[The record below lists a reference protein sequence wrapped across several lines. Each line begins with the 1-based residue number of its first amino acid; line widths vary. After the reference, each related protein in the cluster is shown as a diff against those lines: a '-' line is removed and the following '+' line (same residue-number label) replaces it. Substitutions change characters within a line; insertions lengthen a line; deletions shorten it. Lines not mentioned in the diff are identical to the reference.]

1 MGVKH
6 FGRYHIIGDGVPT
19 HMTTKN
25 SRVEPDIESDPFAE
39 RTPLLLRRG
48 FNLMGAR
55 FHFESDSDE
64 LLALVDAAY
73 AGLPDH
79 RFSPAS
85 KTFRIRL
92 MLTPGSASA
101 SSVRRTIRRTQPPP
115 ILMLHGADFLGS
127 ATPSSTFVV
136 LSPENRTGL
145 VSVSAEM
152 LRFPYHVRYELIE
165 FAVFTLASRAQRLV
179 PLHAACVGL
188 EGRGILLMGPSG
200 SGKSTVA
207 LQCLL
212 EGFDFLS
219 EDSVFVAPNSM
230 RATGTANFLHVRADS
245 LRWLGR
251 SRMRSMIRQSP
262 VIQRRSG
269 VEKFE
274 VDLRRGIFHLAKAPL
289 KIVGVAF
296 LSPRSGGTGPLL
308 RTLSSS
314 ETLAA
319 LKHEQAYGAGLPQ
332 WRAFRQNLLRLGG
345 FEVLRGAHPSA
356 SVEALRSLLLR
367 GGIKSRRSPR

>member
-1 MGVKH
+1 MQLGDKTLW
-6 FGRYHIIGDGVPT
+6 RYLIIGDRVPT

-25 SRVEPDIESDPFAE
+25 RRVDPDIESDPFAE

-55 FHFESDSDE
+55 FHFESDSEE

-73 AGLPDH
+73 AGLPGH
-79 RFSPAS
+79 LFPPAT

-92 MLTPGSASA
+92 MLTPKSASVN
-101 SSVRRTIRRTQPPP
+101 SVRRADRRTQPPP

-127 ATPSSTFVV
+127 ATPSSTFVM
-136 LSPENRTGL
+136 LCPERRTGL

-165 FAVFTLASRAQRLV
+165 FAVFTLASRAQGLV
-179 PLHAACVGL
+179 PLHAACIGL
-188 EGRGILLMGPSG
+188 DGRGILLMGPSG

-207 LQCLL
+207 MQCLL
-212 EGFDFLS
+212 EGIDFLS
-219 EDSVFVAPNSM
+219 EDSVFVMPDSM

-251 SRMRSMIRQSP
+251 SRTRSLIRRSP
-262 VIQRRSG
+262 VIRRRSG

-274 VDLRRGIFHLAKAPL
+274 VDLRRGEFRLAKSPL

-296 LSPRSGGTGPLL
+296 LSSRSARTGPLL
-308 RTLSSS
+308 RSLSTT
-314 ETLAA
+314 ETLAK
-319 LKHEQAYGAGLPQ
+319 LKSEQGYGAGLPQ
-332 WRAFRQNLLRLGG
+332 WRLFRQNLLRLGG
-345 FEVLRGAHPSA
+345 FEILRGAHPSA
-356 SVEALRSLLLR
+356 SVEALRSLLSR
-367 GGIKSRRSPR
+367 GGIRPRR

>member
-1 MGVKH
+1 
-6 FGRYHIIGDGVPT
+6 
-19 HMTTKN
+19 MTSKN
-25 SRVEPDIESDPFAE
+25 SRAEPDIESDPFAE
-39 RTPLLLRRG
+39 RTPLRLRRG

-55 FHFESDSDE
+55 FHFESDSEE

-79 RFSPAS
+79 LFSPPSNA
-85 KTFRIRL
+85 FRIRL
-92 MLTPGSASA
+92 MLTPESASA
-101 SSVRRTIRRTQPPP
+101 SSVRRTIRKTQPPP

-136 LSPENRTGL
+136 LCPESRTGL
-145 VSVSAEM
+145 VSVSREM

-188 EGRGILLMGPSG
+188 KGRGILLMGPSG

-212 EGFDFLS
+212 EDFDFLS

-251 SRMRSMIRQSP
+251 SRTRSMIRQSP
-262 VIQRRSG
+262 VIRRRSG
-269 VEKFE
+269 IEKFE
-274 VDLRRGIFHLAKAPL
+274 VDLRRGIFHLARAPL
-289 KIVGVAF
+289 KISSVAF

-314 ETLAA
+314 ETLAR

-332 WRAFRQNLLRLGG
+332 WRAFTRNLLRLGG
-345 FEVLRGAHPSA
+345 FEVLRGAHPA
-356 SVEALRSLLLR
+356 ATVEALRSLLLR
-367 GGIKSRRSPR
+367 RGIKSRRSPR